1 MLRRCHDIR
10 FTKLCQSCCKQSF
23 DAIELQIPFVFF
35 GALTVGSAVML
46 MANSKQELVLLAGVF
61 VVGFTT
67 LQLSIALGG
76 L

>member
-1 MLRRCHDIR
+1 
-10 FTKLCQSCCKQSF
+10 
-23 DAIELQIPFVFF
+23 
-35 GALTVGSAVML
+35 
-46 MANSKQELVLLAGVF
+46 MANSKQELVLLGGVF

>member
-1 MLRRCHDIR
+1 
-10 FTKLCQSCCKQSF
+10 
-23 DAIELQIPFVFF
+23 VFF

-61 VVGFTT
+61 VIGFST

>member
-1 MLRRCHDIR
+1 MLRSCHDIR
-10 FTKLCQSCCKQSF
+10 FTKLCQPCCKQSF

-35 GALTVGSAVML
+35 GGLTVGFAVVL
-46 MANSKQELVLLAGVF
+46 MASSRQELVLLGGVF